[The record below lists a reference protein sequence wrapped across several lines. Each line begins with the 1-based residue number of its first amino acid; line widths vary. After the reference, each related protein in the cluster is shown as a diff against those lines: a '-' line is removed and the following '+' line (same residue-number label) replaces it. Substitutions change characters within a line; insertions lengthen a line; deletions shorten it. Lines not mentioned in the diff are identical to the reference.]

1 PAPNVQTTVLPSGY
15 VTLSWSD
22 QSDNELGFA
31 LERSTDG
38 FSFQLVDTI
47 GANLQSYTDR
57 TVSPGTTYHYRLRA
71 YNPGGSSDY
80 TYAPA
85 AVTIPQLGLPTA
97 PSSLGASAVRGAVNL
112 SWSDPSNN
120 EGGFQIE
127 RRTGNGAWQVLTTV
141 AANTVAFT
149 DSSVVARTKYSYR
162 VRAFN
167 VAGASSYSNQVTVT
181 AK

>member
-1 PAPNVQTTVLPSGY
+1 
-15 VTLSWSD
+15 
-22 QSDNELGFA
+22 
-31 LERSTDG
+31 
-38 FSFQLVDTI
+38 
-47 GANLQSYTDR
+47 
-57 TVSPGTTYHYRLRA
+57 RLRA

-85 AVTIPQLGLPTA
+85 AVTLPQITLPTA

-112 SWSDPSNN
+112 TWSDLSNN
-120 EGGFQIE
+120 EAGFQIE
-127 RRTGNGAWQVLTTV
+127 RKTGNGAWQLLTTL

-149 DSSVVARTKYSYR
+149 DTTVVARTKYSYR

-167 VAGASSYSNQVTVT
+167 AAGASPYSNQVTVT